1 MLEGGGGAEGRRE
14 GGDWRRAAGRWATG
28 AGWGHGRACAARGA
42 PRGSAADLR
51 SKVEGS
57 AAFRSD
63 LLEIVFAHVQVS
75 MCART
80 YSKVKVAYHSRH
92 PGHIVDGRARSG
104 ERSLE
109 LWTGVENR
117 GLNGYEG

>member
-14 GGDWRRAAGRWATG
+14 GGDWRRAAGSWPTG

-51 SKVEGS
+51 SKGVGS

-75 MCART
+75 THWVISVFFFANVIALHG
-80 YSKVKVAYHSRH
+80 S
-92 PGHIVDGRARSG
+92 P
-104 ERSLE
+104 
-109 LWTGVENR
+109 
-117 GLNGYEG
+117 